1 MSSSQPESGS
11 TAQPESLNIAWI
23 SRGRLFV
30 RRGTEPAREVESE
43 FARKAI
49 EREIRDSQLN
59 SWKGRSGIWGNMGIQ
74 PPGTVPW
81 EDVEA
86 RRRIRFAALAPGE
99 SPDHICYVLD
109 MGVVGGLFSYDLSRD
124 EERRL
129 VHRQGFVARDLSR
142 HPVDGQ
148 LALSLPRE
156 DGTVGL
162 KITRHDGLFGSSAT
176 VSDSLDETPRWLPDG
191 THRLVFQSSTIGR
204 NEHGIAVGQ
213 TTWRIEMLD
222 VGSGQTTTVHE
233 EEHFDLL
240 QPVMTSDES
249 LICIRRPYQAVR
261 RNDQTFLQFLTD
273 VVLFPYR
280 LARTFVYFFHFLS
293 VMFSGRPLISS
304 GGPDQPN
311 SRTSPVMM
319 LWGQAIDTKRFL
331 NRKSAG
337 STGESLVP
345 RDWQLIRRRTDG
357 TQETLAEGV
366 LAFDVDP
373 GGQLVYTNGRAIF
386 RLSESGAPEVIHQ
399 GELIERVII
408 LR

>member
-1 MSSSQPESGS
+1 MTTSQPESL
-11 TAQPESLNIAWI
+11 QPESLHIAWI

-30 RRGTEPAREVESE
+30 KRGTEPPREVESD

-49 EREIRDSQLN
+49 DREIRDSQNN

-74 PPGTVPW
+74 PPGNAPW
-81 EDVEA
+81 EDVDA
-86 RRRIRFAALAPGE
+86 RRKIRFAAVAAGE
-99 SPDHICYVLD
+99 SPDHIYYILD
-109 MGVVGGLFSYDLSRD
+109 MGVVGGLFSYDLTRD

-162 KITRHDGLFGSSAT
+162 KITRPDGLFGSAAT

-191 THRLVFQSSTIGR
+191 THRLVFQSSAIGR

-222 VGSGQTTTVHE
+222 VDSGQTTTVHE

-240 QPVMTSDES
+240 QPVMTRDET
-249 LICIRRPYQAVR
+249 LTCIRRPYQAVR
-261 RNDQTFLQFLTD
+261 KNHQSFLQFLTD

-280 LARTFVYFFHFLS
+280 LARTFVYFFNFMS
-293 VMFSGRPLISS
+293 MMFSGKPLISA
-304 GGPDQPN
+304 GGPEQPG
-311 SRTSPVMM
+311 SRSSPALM
-319 LWGQAIDTKRFL
+319 LWGQAIDTQRIL
-331 NRKSAG
+331 SRKSAR

-357 TQETLAEGV
+357 TQQTLAEGV

-373 GGQLVYTNGRAIF
+373 DGRLIYTNGRAIF
-386 RLSESGAPEVIHQ
+386 RLSESGAPEALHQ

-408 LR
+408 IR